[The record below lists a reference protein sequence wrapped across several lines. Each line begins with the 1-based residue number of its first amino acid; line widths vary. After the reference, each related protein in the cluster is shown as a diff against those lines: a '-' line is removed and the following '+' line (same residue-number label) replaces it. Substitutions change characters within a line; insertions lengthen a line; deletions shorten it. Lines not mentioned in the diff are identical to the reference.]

1 MARPFVVIAC
11 QSIDFFGDAA
21 VCLRLAQGLVARG
34 AQVRILADTRALNH
48 LEGMEPCYAQEGIN
62 GFDKDAA
69 LGYWAFDTLAQ
80 AGHGLPLHRTDLF
93 LEAFQMQPPRVVL
106 SQLPQSTVR
115 YLVDY
120 LAIEDWTSSCQGLLA
135 PDPQSAQTPRIW
147 LTPSLRPEG
156 PGLIQGDRAVVFASW
171 SQAQRRAVRRS
182 MVGDYDEASVLLV
195 FAYCYADTNL
205 MDFQSALDQ
214 ALEEVKRDCI
224 NTVDTETRRALL
236 GFERVVV
243 FEPSQ
248 TGDSCFLNQ
257 QAFDQC
263 MAAADLSLV
272 RGEDSLGS
280 AFFCASRFRLPFA
293 WQPYRQEAGAHLQK
307 LHAWLAQ
314 SSQHGP
320 KHFSQN
326 NARDPI
332 TQVWSQLHRGLSPEP
347 LEPAGSTDW
356 LAILRPLL
364 MHWQAFCDF
373 CQLVGQTHYGQPSFE
388 ESLLRHWSGK
398 PQDSR

>member
-135 PDPQSAQTPRIW
+135 PDPQSAQASRTW

-156 PGLIQGDRAVVFASW
+156 PGLIQGNRAAVLASW
-171 SQAQRRAVRRS
+171 SQAKRQSVRRS

-195 FAYCYADTNL
+195 FAYCYADTNVL
-205 MDFQSALDQ
+205 DFQRAFDQ
-214 ALEEVKRDCI
+214 ALEGVKRNLI
-224 NTVDTETRRALL
+224 NAVDTETRRALI

-248 TGDSCFLNQ
+248 AGDSCF
-257 QAFDQC
+257 
-263 MAAADLSLV
+263 
-272 RGEDSLGS
+272 
-280 AFFCASRFRLPFA
+280 
-293 WQPYRQEAGAHLQK
+293 
-307 LHAWLAQ
+307 
-314 SSQHGP
+314 SSQ
-320 KHFSQN
+320 
-326 NARDPI
+326 
-332 TQVWSQLHRGLSPEP
+332 
-347 LEPAGSTDW
+347 
-356 LAILRPLL
+356 
-364 MHWQAFCDF
+364 
-373 CQLVGQTHYGQPSFE
+373 
-388 ESLLRHWSGK
+388 
-398 PQDSR
+398 